1 MQFSRTRFDDV
12 SYELL
17 RCDEL
22 ADQLDAKKAQLS
34 SAKKDLE
41 AAISE
46 SAAFKVQGS
55 GKG

>member
-1 MQFSRTRFDDV
+1 MFICR
-12 SYELL
+12 

-22 ADQLDAKKAQLS
+22 ADQVDDKKAQLS

-46 SAAFKVQGS
+46 GAAFKVYPNYFENKS
-55 GKG
+55 FN